1 MLHKE
6 FLDAAAA
13 FQKGYNVVRV
23 SPAEAERAALWQKI
37 YELEAFL
44 LQAAGSE
51 EQKQDARRELA
62 EYRRA
67 LERNA
72 LETEGW

>member
-6 FLDAAAA
+6 YLDATNSLR
-13 FQKGYNVVRV
+13 KGYNVVRV
-23 SPAEAERAALWQKI
+23 SHAEAERAALWQRI
-37 YELEAFL
+37 YELEAL
-44 LQAAGSE
+44 LQTAGTE
-51 EQKQDARRELA
+51 EQKQDARRQLA
-62 EYRRA
+62 ECKRA

>member
-6 FLDAAAA
+6 FLDAAAS

-37 YELEAFL
+37 YELEAQL
-44 LQAAGSE
+44 RAASTE
-51 EQKQDARRELA
+51 EEKLDAGRQLP
-62 EYRRA
+62 EYKRM

-72 LETEGW
+72 LET